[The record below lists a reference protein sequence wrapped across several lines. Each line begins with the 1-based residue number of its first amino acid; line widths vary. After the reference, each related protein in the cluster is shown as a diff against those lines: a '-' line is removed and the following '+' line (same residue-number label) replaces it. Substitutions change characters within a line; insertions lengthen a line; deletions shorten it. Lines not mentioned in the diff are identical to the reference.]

1 MKISHTSSRVAAGV
15 PLEHFWSF
23 CVGAGRANEGLRA
36 NWQEQLDSAVQ
47 HCGFKYLR
55 FHGLFHDDMC
65 VYRELE
71 DGTPVY
77 NWQYVH
83 DLFDRM
89 LDKGIRPFVELGFC
103 PAEIA
108 SVKATCFWWKGN
120 GSPPSDYGKWAAL
133 VDSFVRSCIDRYG
146 ITEVRSWYF
155 EVWNEPNLHFFFK
168 GTKSQYF
175 ELYKVSAQ
183 TIKAIDPAL
192 RVGGP
197 ATSNFVPDERF
208 DGENE
213 DTSKQKTHSTD
224 DIDSLPWR
232 GVWIEDFIAYCHR
245 EKLPMDFLSTHP
257 YPTDFAIDHTGKG
270 KSAVRSI
277 HSTQQDLQWLRDM
290 IDRSPYPRA
299 EIHLTEWSSSPSAR
313 DHNHDYIQGAT
324 FIVKC
329 NVESIGLVDSLS
341 YWTFTD
347 IFEEHRGGDAAFHGG
362 FGLITFQ
369 NVAKPAFHAY
379 RMLNALGDELI
390 SRFEGGI
397 VTRKSVDQKLV
408 VLAYHYPPE
417 IKTALPLAINKPE
430 VAVAVAE
437 TGSPALFELKLDQL
451 APNTCFAIETL
462 DRDHGSVVEAWHQA
476 GAPHSPS
483 RELTR
488 ELQQSAWETEKEVA
502 RADENGVLQ
511 ISKELQPWALVL
523 IREI

>member
-1 MKISHTSSRVAAGV
+1 MTISCNISKSSTGV
-15 PLEHFWSF
+15 PLEHFWSY

-36 NWQEQLDSAVQ
+36 NWQEHLELAVQ

-71 DGTPVY
+71 DGTPIY

-83 DLFDRM
+83 DLFDRL

-120 GSPPSDYGKWAAL
+120 GSPPNDYGKWAAL
-133 VDSFVRSCIDRYG
+133 VDSFVRSCIGRYG
-146 ITEVRSWYF
+146 IEEVRAWYF
-155 EVWNEPNLHFFFK
+155 EVWNEPNLHFFFQ

-175 ELYKVSAQ
+175 ELYKVSVK
-183 TIKAIDPAL
+183 TIKRIDPAL

-208 DGENE
+208 DGETE
-213 DTSKQKTHSTD
+213 DKTKQKTHSTP

-232 GVWIEDFIAYCHR
+232 GVWIEDFIAYCNR

-257 YPTDFAIDHTGKG
+257 YPTDFAMDHTGKG

-277 HSTQQDLQWLRDM
+277 HSTRNDLKWLRDV
-290 IDRSPYPRA
+290 IDRSPYPNA

-313 DHNHDYIQGAT
+313 DHNHDYIQAAT

-329 NVESIGLVDSLS
+329 NVESIGLVNSLS

-347 IFEEHRGGDAAFHGG
+347 VFEEHRGGDTAFHGG

-369 NVAKPAFHAY
+369 NIPKPAFHAY
-379 RMLNALGDELI
+379 RMLNELGDEILA
-390 SRFEGGI
+390 RFDGGI
-397 VTRKSVDQKLV
+397 VTRKKGDNKLV

-417 IKTALPLAINKPE
+417 VKTALPLAINKHE
-430 VAVAVAE
+430 VAVAVAG
-437 TGSPALFELKLDQL
+437 TGTPELFELKLDKL
-451 APNTCFAIETL
+451 AANSTFSEEIL
-462 DRDHGSVVEAWHQA
+462 DRSHGSAVEAWHQE
-476 GAPHSPS
+476 GAPHSPD
-483 RELTR
+483 RRLTR
-488 ELQQSAWETEKEVA
+488 ELEEIAWSTSKEYLQ
-502 RADENGVLQ
+502 ADEHGQLR
-511 ISKELQPWALVL
+511 ISRELQPWALIL
-523 IREI
+523 IREE